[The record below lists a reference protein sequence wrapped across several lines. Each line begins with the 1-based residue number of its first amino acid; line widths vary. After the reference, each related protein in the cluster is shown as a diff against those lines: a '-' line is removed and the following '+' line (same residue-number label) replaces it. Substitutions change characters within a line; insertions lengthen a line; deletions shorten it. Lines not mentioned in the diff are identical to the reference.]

1 VNNADTT
8 TGIRRDTPDAVGR
21 GSMGAGGDGSSTLFV
36 LAGSSLGA
44 TLIEG
49 EGAPQWF
56 DLRQVVA
63 LDALGDPEGPKIR
76 VEVAF
81 ESGERFEAL
90 WPEPFCD
97 KVVARLEELFEAG
110 AMSRGGGEVVGGSR
124 SAPDPFASPPGNPSA
139 ASAQPFAGATPFGT
153 MGAAAEEPPAGPSE
167 AAASGLPPSALPAAE
182 SAIAVDLTRP
192 ADAGPLAPTNG
203 TNGANGPAP
212 MARADLPMPGDG
224 PPLAATPN
232 ESGERELVLRDVI
245 YHGGFPG
252 EPKRRKKCTLVLGGG
267 GIQVS
272 GPTGPQVQLGWDQV
286 RSIEA
291 QNADEAKF
299 RLNLRTKR
307 GSTTL
312 VIECGDESTVLVE
325 ARDVAT
331 LPLRAA
337 VSEIVAGR
345 GVVVA

>member
-1 VNNADTT
+1 
-8 TGIRRDTPDAVGR
+8 
-21 GSMGAGGDGSSTLFV
+21 MGAGGDGSSTLFV

-56 DLRQVVA
+56 DLRRVVA

-97 KVVARLEELFEAG
+97 KVVARLEELFETG
-110 AMSRGGGEVVGGSR
+110 AMSRGGEATEASAAFEPGEPG
-124 SAPDPFASPPGNPSA
+124 PDPFAATSTASA
-139 ASAQPFAGATPFGT
+139 VATAQPFAGASPFGT
-153 MGAAAEEPPAGPSE
+153 NQAGAPAPAVAPGSPLQVGSSVPLLGAPEPTV
-167 AAASGLPPSALPAAE
+167 
-182 SAIAVDLTRP
+182 AVDLTGAVEP
-192 ADAGPLAPTNG
+192 SASVPSNG
-203 TNGANGPAP
+203 TAGAASVAAAP
-212 MARADLPMPGDG
+212 VGADLPLPGDG

-252 EPKRRKKCTLVLGGG
+252 EPKRRKKCTLVLGGA

-272 GPTGPQVQLGWDQV
+272 GPSGPQVQLGWEQV
-286 RSIEA
+286 HSIEA

-312 VIECGDESTVLVE
+312 VIECDDQSTVLVE

-337 VSEIVAGR
+337 VAEIVAGR

>member
-1 VNNADTT
+1 
-8 TGIRRDTPDAVGR
+8 
-21 GSMGAGGDGSSTLFV
+21 MGAGDDGGSTLFV

-56 DLRQVVA
+56 DLRRVVA
-63 LDALGDPEGPKIR
+63 LDALGDAEGSKIR

-81 ESGERFEAL
+81 ENGERFEAL

-97 KVVARLEELFEAG
+97 KVVARLEELL
-110 AMSRGGGEVVGGSR
+110 
-124 SAPDPFASPPGNPSA
+124 
-139 ASAQPFAGATPFGT
+139 
-153 MGAAAEEPPAGPSE
+153 
-167 AAASGLPPSALPAAE
+167 ASGSMARTGEPPSATAGGEDRAGSAPGQPVAGPGASPFGSGAGAPGGGTGRSTPAADVASPGPAVPIGAT
-182 SAIAVDLTRP
+182 SAIGPDRPSQVDLTQVPNHAP
-192 ADAGPLAPTNG
+192 A
-203 TNGANGPAP
+203 ANGSALPTMAP
-212 MARADLPMPGDG
+212 NGGDLPLPGDG
-224 PPLAATPN
+224 PPLTSTPN
-232 ESGERELVLRDVI
+232 EAGERELVLRDVI
-245 YHGGFPG
+245 YHGGYPG
-252 EPKRRKKCTLVLGGG
+252 ETKRRKKCTLAVGGA

-272 GPTGPQVQLGWDQV
+272 GPAGPQMQLSWEQV

-299 RLNLRTKR
+299 RLNLRAKR

-312 VIECGDESTVLVE
+312 VIECRDDSTVLVE
-325 ARDVAT
+325 ARDVPT

-337 VSEIVAGR
+337 VAEIAAGR

>member
-1 VNNADTT
+1 
-8 TGIRRDTPDAVGR
+8 
-21 GSMGAGGDGSSTLFV
+21 MGAGDDGGSTLFV

-56 DLRQVVA
+56 DLRRVVA

-76 VEVAF
+76 VEVVF
-81 ESGERFEAL
+81 DDGERFEAL

-97 KVVARLEELFEAG
+97 KVVARLEELLSAG
-110 AMSRGGGEVVGGSR
+110 TMTRAGES
-124 SAPDPFASPPGNPSA
+124 PSA
-139 ASAQPFAGATPFGT
+139 ATAEVERPAGSAPALAPAQPFAQTGAGASPFGSA
-153 MGAAAEEPPAGPSE
+153 GAPGPGVGDGSPTADVSLPAAGAGAPAP
-167 AAASGLPPSALPAAE
+167 PPSAPE
-182 SAIAVDLTRP
+182 RPIEVDLTS
-192 ADAGPLAPTNG
+192 AP
-203 TNGANGPAP
+203 GPAP
-212 MARADLPMPGDG
+212 AANGNALPTVTPNGESLPLPGDG
-224 PPLAATPN
+224 PPLSATPN
-232 ESGERELVLRDVI
+232 EAGERELVLRDVI
-245 YHGGFPG
+245 YHGGYPG
-252 EPKRRKKCTLVLGGG
+252 ESKRRKKCTLVVGRA

-272 GPTGPQVQLGWDQV
+272 GPAGPQVQLAWEQV

-299 RLNLRTKR
+299 RLNLRAKR

-312 VIECGDESTVLVE
+312 VIECGDDTTVLVE
-325 ARDVAT
+325 ARDVPT

-337 VSEIVAGR
+337 VAEIVAGR